1 MEKFNFYTGEENSKV
16 LCRSIGLTYN
26 HSTMDMSVANSSQRQ
41 RMIIL
46 TGVKKFP
53 IESENWCGC
62 GKTQINEVTD
72 QYVDLTWRG
81 RNYKAF

>member
-46 TGVKKFP
+46 TGVKNSLLSRK
-53 IESENWCGC
+53 IGVVVA
-62 GKTQINEVTD
+62 KH
-72 QYVDLTWRG
+72 
-81 RNYKAF
+81 K